1 MYGRL
6 QVVFM
11 DSTLDRFTAIEQILQ
26 LYLLSI
32 IAHHINK
39 ILIIVPCIFV
49 YCYCYNFGREK
60 SWSKFKYC
68 VKRQRAN
75 RLKSLKQNTPADVI

>member
-1 MYGRL
+1 MYGSL

-32 IAHHINK
+32 ITHHINK

-49 YCYCYNFGREK
+49 YCI
-60 SWSKFKYC
+60 
-68 VKRQRAN
+68 
-75 RLKSLKQNTPADVI
+75 VIILEERKVMV